1 MCGTLECEHVN
12 SLDMYDDSYMDIW
25 YEYADYDYVIYQV
38 VRPESDLRPN
48 KDTLQEE

>member
-12 SLDMYDDSYMDIW
+12 SLDMYDDSYMVVW
-25 YEYADYDYVIYQV
+25 YEYADYDHEICQV
-38 VRPESDLRPN
+38 VRSESDLQLD